1 MPIQFDASEVRQ
13 LSADIERGAER
24 VGRNVSQAVKAS
36 AERVKTAGQSNAPVG
51 PTGDL
56 RESIGVDMY
65 GDGRAVGLTAVI
77 GPTVRYGLFVEKGTS
92 KMAAQPFMP
101 GDLAEVALP
110 AYVAH
115 LDQVLQ
121 SIYGK

>member
-51 PTGDL
+51 PT
-56 RESIGVDMY
+56 
-65 GDGRAVGLTAVI
+65 
-77 GPTVRYGLFVEKGTS
+77 VRYGLFVEKGTS
-92 KMAAQPFMP
+92 KMAAQPFMAPALEAEAP
-101 GDLAEVALP
+101 GFQKALADALGEVL
-110 AYVAH
+110 
-115 LDQVLQ
+115 
-121 SIYGK
+121 G

>member
-1 MPIQFDASEVRQ
+1 VPIQFDASEVRQ

-65 GDGRAVGLTAVI
+65 GDGRSVGLTAVI

-92 KMAAQPFMP
+92 KMAAQPFMAPALEAEAP
-101 GDLAEVALP
+101 GFQKALADALGEVL
-110 AYVAH
+110 
-115 LDQVLQ
+115 
-121 SIYGK
+121 G

>member
-24 VGRNVSQAVKAS
+24 VGRNVSQVVKAS

-65 GDGRAVGLTAVI
+65 GDGRSVGLTAVV

-92 KMAAQPFMP
+92 KMAAQPFMAPALEAEAP
-101 GDLAEVALP
+101 GFQKALADALGEVL
-110 AYVAH
+110 
-115 LDQVLQ
+115 
-121 SIYGK
+121 G

>member
-65 GDGRAVGLTAVI
+65 GDGRSVGLTAVV
-77 GPTVRYGLFVEKGTS
+77 GPTARYGLFVEKGTS
-92 KMAAQPFMP
+92 KMAAQPFMAPALEAEAP
-101 GDLAEVALP
+101 GFQKALADALGEVL
-110 AYVAH
+110 
-115 LDQVLQ
+115 
-121 SIYGK
+121 G

>member
-65 GDGRAVGLTAVI
+65 GDGRSVGLTAVV

-92 KMAAQPFMP
+92 KMAAQPGSPPRARPSVSTLGKAP
-101 GDLAEVALP
+101 GR
-110 AYVAH
+110 
-115 LDQVLQ
+115 
-121 SIYGK
+121 S

>member
-1 MPIQFDASEVRQ
+1 MSIQFDASEVRQ

-36 AERVKTAGQSNAPVG
+36 AERVKAAGQSNAPVG

-65 GDGRAVGLTAVI
+65 GDGRSVGLTAVV

-121 SIYGK
+121 SIHGK